1 MNQCRNCGAPIARN
15 QKSRECEYCGQYFS
29 FQGSH
34 NLFLLS
40 SRSFAW
46 LGSGFVFTGRFIRN
60 SSRDSFKRINNLLSF
75 KSQNANR
82 RIANFLNRR
91 NVIPII
97 SVTTGLIFTG
107 VYIKNFSQINQK
119 IVQSGDAIKDKVF
132 SFNSCNAN
140 YSTSKLIAL
149 TKPGVVRVISKNGS
163 GSGFVV
169 SHLNN
174 KTFLLTNSHVVDG
187 NSQVRVSWS
196 DGEEDIADV
205 VLDTGRGVSPTT
217 DLALLKIKG
226 KEGKVLKLQKKKILI
241 GSDVIAVGDPEG
253 FEYSFTKGI
262 VSAIRDNGKAIQHDA
277 AINPGNSGG
286 PLLNS
291 KGEVIGI
298 NTLIRSGPGAGLSF
312 AIPINKVKEIVNE
325 LLINGKVIHP
335 MIGISLINETSLDT
349 NNIKVKVGYVVP
361 KSPAAKS
368 GILVNDIILKVEK
381 EYIYKSSDVVD
392 AINQNGVNKFANIL
406 IERNNRL
413 ININVRPIDIRDL
426 SKNK

>member
-1 MNQCRNCGAPIARN
+1 MFYLARN
-15 QKSRECEYCGQYFS
+15 KLQLNKILCISAIILGISVNSKSFSTTYKKRIDNLLIANDSKSFITKAIEKSGPAVVTIDTQRLVKSNKISRNSKILIDPYFERFFGLTIPYES
-29 FQGSH
+29 QERIEQGQGSGVIID
-34 NLFLLS
+34 NGIVL
-40 SRSFAW
+40 
-46 LGSGFVFTGRFIRN
+46 T
-60 SSRDSFKRINNLLSF
+60 
-75 KSQNANR
+75 NAH
-82 RIANFLNRR
+82 
-91 NVIPII
+91 V
-97 SVTTGLIFTG
+97 V
-107 VYIKNFSQINQK
+107 NQ
-119 IVQSGDAIKDKVF
+119 SE
-132 SFNSCNAN
+132 
-140 YSTSKLIAL
+140 KLIVGL
-149 TKPGVVRVISKNGS
+149 QDGRRFS
-163 GSGFVV
+163 G
-169 SHLNN
+169 
-174 KTFLLTNSHVVDG
+174 K
-187 NSQVRVSWS
+187 
-196 DGEEDIADV
+196 
-205 VLDTGRGVSPTT
+205 VLGQDMLT
-217 DLALLKIKG
+217 DLAVIKLNG
-226 KEGKVLKLQKKKILI
+226 KGPWPKASL
-241 GSDVIAVGDPEG
+241 GNSDDINVGDWAIAVGNPYGLEN
-253 FEYSFTKGI
+253 TVTLGI
-262 VSAIRDNGKAIQHDA
+262 ISNLNRNVSQLGIYDKKIELIQTDA

-325 LLINGKVIHP
+325 LLANGKVIHP

-361 KSPAAKS
+361 NSPAAKS